1 MADNIEDVIL
11 AETTRTRYLNYALSV
26 ITSRALPDVRDGLK
40 PVQRRI
46 LYTMFEHLRV
56 LPETKHKKSA
66 SVVGEVMGKH
76 HPHGDLSIYEA
87 LARMA
92 QTFSLRYPMVDGQG
106 NFGSM
111 DGDSPAAMR
120 YTEVRLQ
127 HIAVEMLSELAKDTV
142 PMRPSY
148 DGERDEPVVLPA
160 QLPNLLLNGVTG
172 IAVGMATNIP
182 PHNLREV
189 VNALIALIDEPDLTT
204 EKLVTRFVKGP
215 DFPTG
220 GEILNSRA
228 EIIEVYKNGTG
239 AIDYRGEYRIE
250 EEARRKL
257 IIITSVPYAVN
268 KANLV
273 SEIADH
279 VRAGRL
285 PQLSDVRDESTEEV
299 RVVLELKRDASPE
312 PVMAFIYKKT
322 QLQTRFSV
330 NMTVLV
336 PTGEGDAL
344 TPRRVDLREVL
355 VQFKAFRYEVTQR
368 RLEFDL
374 AQLLRRIHILEAFAK
389 IFDALDEAI
398 RLIRTSSNKADAR
411 TKLMVRFELD
421 HEQAEAILETKLY
434 RLAKLEIN
442 DILAELKEKEKL
454 AKQLQATLKS
464 EGKMWELIKGELTE
478 LVKAYGDKRR
488 TKITG
493 PVEEVV
499 FSEEQ
504 YIVAED
510 SIVLVTREGWFKR
523 QKSYTELSAVRVREG
538 DSVGWALPASTRE
551 TLMIFTSVGRVYTM
565 RVADITQTTGY
576 GEAIGTKFSWT
587 DGEHVV
593 GVATSDGRC
602 LPVVSEAELAALGE
616 GDPVPP
622 YAVAMTRGGRCLR
635 ISVAGFAEPS
645 TVNGRLFMR
654 TEPSFAE
661 DRVTQVWVSD
671 GKETVA
677 VVTRKG
683 RALLFAVGE
692 INVVAGAGKGVMATK
707 LDEGDSLLGFALLGV
722 REGIEVETNKGR
734 VEPIRLKKFPVTS
747 RGGKGRELIRTGYL
761 SRMVPLVTE
770 VRLKAEE
777 EASPE
782 EGAPKPAGRRKRP
795 ES

>member
-1 MADNIEDVIL
+1 MADQIEDVVL

-56 LPETKHKKSA
+56 LPEVKHKKSA

-127 HIAVEMLSELAKDTV
+127 HIAMELLSELAKETV
-142 PMRPSY
+142 AMRPSY
-148 DGERDEPVVLPA
+148 DGEREEPVVLPA
-160 QLPNLLLNGVTG
+160 QLPNLLLNGVSG

-239 AIDYRGEYRIE
+239 AIDFRGEYRLE

-257 IIITSVPYAVN
+257 IIITSIPYAVN

-273 SEIADH
+273 AEIAEH
-279 VRAGRL
+279 VRAGKL

-312 PVMAFIYKKT
+312 PVMAYIYKKT

-336 PTGEGDAL
+336 PTGEGEVLA
-344 TPRRVDLREVL
+344 PQRVDLREVL
-355 VQFKAFRYEVTQR
+355 VQFKAFRYEVTR
-368 RLEFDL
+368 KRLEYDL

-411 TKLMVRFELD
+411 TKLMARFELD

-442 DILAELKEKEKL
+442 EILSELKEKTKL
-454 AKQLQATLKS
+454 AKQIQATLKS
-464 EGKMWELIKGELTE
+464 ESKMWELIKGELSE

-488 TKITG
+488 TKMTG
-493 PVEEVV
+493 PVEEVQV
-499 FSEEQ
+499 NEQ
-504 YIVAED
+504 DFIVAED

-523 QKSYTELSAVRVREG
+523 QKSYTDLSAVRVREG
-538 DSVGWALPASTRE
+538 DSVGWAMPASTRE

-593 GVATSDGRC
+593 GVATSDRRC
-602 LPVVSEAELAALGE
+602 LPEVSEEQLAAVGE
-616 GDPVPP
+616 GEPTPP
-622 YAVAMTRGGRCLR
+622 YAVAMTRGGRCVR
-635 ISVAGFAEPS
+635 ISLAGFAEPS
-645 TVNGRLFMR
+645 TVNGRLYMR
-654 TEPSFAE
+654 LEPTFAE
-661 DRVTQVWVSD
+661 DRVTQVWLSD
-671 GKETVA
+671 GTETVA
-677 VVTRKG
+677 LATRKG
-683 RALLFAVGE
+683 RALLFDVNE

-707 LDEGDSLLGFALLGV
+707 LEDGDSILGFALLGAL
-722 REGIEVETNKGR
+722 EGIEVETNKGR
-734 VEPIRLKKFPVTS
+734 VEPIRLRKFPVTS

-761 SRMVPLVTE
+761 SKMLPLVTE
-770 VRLKAEE
+770 VVLRAEE
-777 EASPE
+777 PETDEA
-782 EGAPKPAGRRKRP
+782 PAKGGGRRKP
-795 ES
+795 KG

>member
-1 MADNIEDVIL
+1 MADQIEDVVL

-56 LPETKHKKSA
+56 LPEVKHKKSA

-127 HIAVEMLSELAKDTV
+127 HIAMELLSELAKETV
-142 PMRPSY
+142 AMRPSY
-148 DGERDEPVVLPA
+148 DGEREEPVVLPA
-160 QLPNLLLNGVTG
+160 QLPNLLLNGVSG

-239 AIDYRGEYRIE
+239 AIDFRGEYRIE

-257 IIITSVPYAVN
+257 IVITSIPYAVN

-273 SEIADH
+273 SEIAEH
-279 VRAGRL
+279 VRAGKL

-299 RVVLELKRDASPE
+299 RVVLELKRDAAPE
-312 PVMAFIYKKT
+312 PVMAYIYKKT

-336 PTGEGDAL
+336 PTEGDVLA
-344 TPRRVDLREVL
+344 PRRVDLREVL
-355 VQFKAFRYEVTQR
+355 VQFKAFRYEVTR
-368 RLEFDL
+368 KRLEFDL
-374 AQLLRRIHILEAFAK
+374 AALLRRIHILEAFAK

-442 DILAELKEKEKL
+442 EILAELKEKKKL
-454 AKQLQATLKS
+454 AKEIQTTLKS
-464 EGKMWELIKGELTE
+464 ESKMWELIKGELSE

-593 GVATSDGRC
+593 GVATSDARC
-602 LPVVSEAELAALGE
+602 LPVVSEAHLAAVGE
-616 GDPVPP
+616 GEPAPP
-622 YAVAMTRGGRCLR
+622 YAVAMTRGGRCVR
-635 ISVAGFAEPS
+635 ISLAGFAEPS
-645 TVNGRLFMR
+645 TVNGRLYMR
-654 TEPSFAE
+654 TEPTFAE

-671 GKETVA
+671 GTETAA

-707 LDEGDSLLGFALLGV
+707 LDEGDSLLGFALLGQ

-734 VEPIRLKKFPVTS
+734 VEPIRLRKFPVTS

-761 SRMVPLVTE
+761 SRMLPLVTE
-770 VRLKAEE
+770 IRLKTEE
-777 EASPE
+777 EAPGDE
-782 EGAPKPAGRRKRP
+782 AAPKSGGRRKR
-795 ES
+795 EG